1 MADITAEL
9 DLEIAKFRGA
19 LKTAQKQMGSFSKR
33 AGKQGQGIGG
43 GLKSGVLS
51 AFKTVGPA
59 LAGIL
64 AAVGI
69 AKAGQVIG
77 GEFAKSIKSAAE
89 LEKLEISFEVLTG
102 DADQAK
108 KTLGELRE
116 LGAST
121 PLEFFDLAGAAKQL
135 LAFGESAENV
145 PEALRRIGDVSTAIG
160 APIGEIAEIYGKA
173 RVQGT
178 LFAEDINQLTGRGIP
193 ILQEFGKQLG
203 VPVDQVKKMASEGK
217 ITFDML
223 EQGFQS
229 MTGEGGQFSGM
240 MARQSK
246 TLGGLWST
254 FNDQLTELRLAL
266 GEPIADAIRPILAKG
281 IGLVSSLKERVAAA
295 GAAIGNM
302 VKYIVAAFQT
312 LGSGDLVNLIKT
324 ALILAFKA
332 GMNFLWKTL
341 NATWSAMGTHM
352 VQNFKTAIE
361 LFKILTKKDFWK
373 GMGQAFL
380 AYGDALRALLLNA
393 IASLLEG
400 AAKVP
405 GVAKLIGDAPEALR
419 EMADDAKDSAK
430 SRTDEAG
437 DLLEG
442 PAMAAMQA
450 IADQAKAV
458 AASFQEGFQD
468 TQDVFDTSEQ
478 IAELANASARIQAQV
493 ASNQADAAEGSGEG
507 EGDKIPSLESK
518 RKVQGTLAGGLGS
531 LGSAISLL
539 TGGSGQKLVLD
550 QAKAQTKQLADVNA
564 TLTDIK
570 NKKPVAPQIIVQ
582 GRPVFANA

>member
-1 MADITAEL
+1 
-9 DLEIAKFRGA
+9 
-19 LKTAQKQMGSFSKR
+19 
-33 AGKQGQGIGG
+33 
-43 GLKSGVLS
+43 
-51 AFKTVGPA
+51 
-59 LAGIL
+59 
-64 AAVGI
+64 
-69 AKAGQVIG
+69 
-77 GEFAKSIKSAAE
+77 
-89 LEKLEISFEVLTG
+89 
-102 DADQAK
+102 
-108 KTLGELRE
+108 
-116 LGAST
+116 
-121 PLEFFDLAGAAKQL
+121 
-135 LAFGESAENV
+135 
-145 PEALRRIGDVSTAIG
+145 
-160 APIGEIAEIYGKA
+160 
-173 RVQGT
+173 
-178 LFAEDINQLTGRGIP
+178 
-193 ILQEFGKQLG
+193 
-203 VPVDQVKKMASEGK
+203 
-217 ITFDML
+217 
-223 EQGFQS
+223 
-229 MTGEGGQFSGM
+229 
-240 MARQSK
+240 
-246 TLGGLWST
+246 
-254 FNDQLTELRLAL
+254 
-266 GEPIADAIRPILAKG
+266 
-281 IGLVSSLKERVAAA
+281 
-295 GAAIGNM
+295 
-302 VKYIVAAFQT
+302 
-312 LGSGDLVNLIKT
+312 
-324 ALILAFKA
+324 
-332 GMNFLWKTL
+332 
-341 NATWSAMGTHM
+341 
-352 VQNFKTAIE
+352 
-361 LFKILTKKDFWK
+361 
-373 GMGQAFL
+373 
-380 AYGDALRALLLNA
+380 LLNA